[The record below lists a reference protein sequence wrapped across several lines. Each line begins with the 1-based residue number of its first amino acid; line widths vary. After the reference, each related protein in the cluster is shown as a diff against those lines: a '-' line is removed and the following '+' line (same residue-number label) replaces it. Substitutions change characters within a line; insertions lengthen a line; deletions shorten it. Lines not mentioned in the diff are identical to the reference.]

1 MRTYA
6 FFIFLA
12 ACVTWSIACNQNTAT
27 NTAVANTTNRAANAP
42 SVNTQPTAPADYLA
56 ASRELYKVN
65 CAKCHKEDGTGG
77 KVTIDGKELKAENL
91 TADKFKNRPDEKLI
105 EYITNGVPDEG
116 MPAFKDKLKEDEIKQ
131 IVMYIRKGLQKM

>member
-1 MRTYA
+1 MKTFV

-12 ACVTWSIACNQNTAT
+12 ACGTWSIACGQNTAT
-27 NTAVANTTNRAANAP
+27 NIAAANTTNRTTNAP
-42 SVNTQPTAPADYLA
+42 SVNTQPSAPADELA
-56 ASRELYKVN
+56 DSRELYKVN

-131 IVMYIRKGLQKM
+131 IVGYIRKGLQKM